1 MSVAQF
7 FLYVNT
13 IGIPIIVVVGVVGN
27 TISFVVFVTTHL
39 RFKSASVYLAFM
51 NITDTGF
58 LLSLVPV
65 WLGWVDIHIFNTNGR
80 FAKFIYELLH
90 MKLILDISKLYIE
103 LH

>member
-7 FLYVNT
+7 VLYVNT
-13 IGIPIIVVVGVVGN
+13 IGIPIIVMVGVVGN

-51 NITDTGF
+51 NIADTGF

-65 WLGWVDIHIFNTNGR
+65 WLGWVDVQIFNRNG
-80 FAKFIYELLH
+80 KLLFFREV
-90 MKLILDISKLYIE
+90 L
-103 LH
+103 